1 MAYIDRDRYDV
12 TLDPE
17 KTQVHLD
24 LHQVGKGVLA
34 PRISPMGPRWHSDKK
49 IPLLLTLGVEYMVHM
64 PVPEWGKGKH
74 IYYCSLHERGVV
86 TERGVEFA
94 LPPVSGIQSIR

>member
-1 MAYIDRDRYDV
+1 M
-12 TLDPE
+12 
-17 KTQVHLD
+17 
-24 LHQVGKGVLA
+24 LA
-34 PRISPMGPRWHSDKK
+34 PRVSPMGPNWHSDKK

-74 IYYCSLHERGVV
+74 LYYCSLHERGVV

-94 LPPVSGIQSIR
+94 LPPVSAIQTIR